1 MGGTTPALAQG
12 LRVEKVLN
20 SDSHDENATP
30 ARLVWRTFAFVSTE
44 LSNDNLYLYL
54 ARYFVVACRWLQAL
68 RVQTLDIDGDRGG
81 LQAPVQRATNKPAG
95 GADILTRQTA
105 RQTVS

>member
-1 MGGTTPALAQG
+1 MGGTTCVLAQG

-20 SDSHDENATP
+20 SDSHYENATP
-30 ARLVWRTFAFVSTE
+30 ARLVGRTFAFVSTE
-44 LSNDNLYLYL
+44 VNNDNLYL
-54 ARYFVVACRWLQAL
+54 ARCFVVDFRWLQAL
-68 RVQTLDIDGDRGG
+68 RVQTLDIDGDRGD
-81 LQAPVQRATNKPAG
+81 LQDPVQRATNKPAG